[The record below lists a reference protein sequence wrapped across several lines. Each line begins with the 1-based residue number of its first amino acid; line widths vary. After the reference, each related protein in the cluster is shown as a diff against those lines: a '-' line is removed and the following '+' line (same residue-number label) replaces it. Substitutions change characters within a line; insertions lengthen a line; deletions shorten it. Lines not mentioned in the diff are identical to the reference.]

1 MVLRAYQQEIDLD
14 TLYLVAATA
23 SGDGS
28 SLQPFIEV
36 IGGTANIYGSNVE
49 PDSAPTG
56 MTNAVPSGLQG
67 IQNFAVLPNYLY
79 VTEASGTIT
88 SVILSGVQATV
99 VI

>member
-1 MVLRAYQQEIDLD
+1 MALRSYQQEIELD
-14 TLYLVAATA
+14 TLYMVIATA

-36 IGGTANIYGSNVE
+36 IGGVANIYGSNIE

-56 MTNAVPSGLQG
+56 MTNAVPNGLQG

-79 VTEASGTIT
+79 LTEASGTIT
-88 SVILSGVQATV
+88 SVNLSGVKATAV
-99 VI
+99 